1 MEFISAESVADL
13 SDGMVKVP
21 HHQRHSPTINDPVL
35 EPETVEDWTVAALRT
50 VYDPEIPVNVY
61 DIGLIYHIEANDSD
75 QQVKIWM
82 TLTSPMCPVADEMPN
97 MVERAVLRA
106 VPGIKRTDVVI
117 VWEPQWEPEMM
128 TEAARLELGMI

>member
-21 HHQRHSPTINDPVL
+21 PHQRHNPTIDDSVS

-97 MVERAVLRA
+97 MVERAVLRS

>member
-1 MEFISAESVADL
+1 MEFISAVSVADS

-21 HHQRHSPTINDPVL
+21 HHQRHNPTIDDSVS

-97 MVERAVLRA
+97 MVERAVLRS

-128 TEAARLELGMI
+128 TEAARLELGML

>member
-1 MEFISAESVADL
+1 M
-13 SDGMVKVP
+13 
-21 HHQRHSPTINDPVL
+21 
-35 EPETVEDWTVAALRT
+35 RT